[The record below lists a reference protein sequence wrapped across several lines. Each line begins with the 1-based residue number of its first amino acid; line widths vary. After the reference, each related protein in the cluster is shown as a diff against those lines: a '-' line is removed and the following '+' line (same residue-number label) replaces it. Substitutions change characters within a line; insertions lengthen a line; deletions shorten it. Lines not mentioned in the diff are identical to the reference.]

1 MIEIDWNS
9 LFSSFFSMVRIKVA
23 CKDSTK
29 IPKKRLFEMK
39 NNLYVIHFKVE
50 GQVDVGYDDGDDGED
65 KDDPGQGGDS
75 RMEFQHGSLPDPKV
89 PEDKG

>member
-50 GQVDVGYDDGDDGED
+50 GQVDVG
-65 KDDPGQGGDS
+65 
-75 RMEFQHGSLPDPKV
+75 
-89 PEDKG
+89 